1 MSPGDLV
8 TVKVNQDGK
17 VYRADDILP
26 SGHVNLSRRPDPFE
40 QIWDGYRNWTM
51 PAALA
56 LKPGTRLH
64 CQVAS
69 ADHLEPVTNVTT

>member
-8 TVKVNQDGK
+8 TVKANQDGK
-17 VYRADDILP
+17 VYRVDAILP

-40 QIWDGYRNWTM
+40 QIWDGYCNWTM
-51 PAALA
+51 PASVALEY
-56 LKPGTRLH
+56 GTRLH

-69 ADHLEPVTNVTT
+69 ADHLKLVTNVTT